1 MLVALKDRLVVRASK
16 LLHLLALQGEWVI
29 DFTPVTHLFY
39 GKTTDSYP
47 SHALSEDLYYLL
59 HTVIS
64 KFTIAG
70 KPVSH
75 SLSEDLYYLLHTV
88 ISKFTIAG
96 KPVSAKKAEEKS
108 QDGGGGGGRGGGR
121 GGKLWIF

>member
-1 MLVALKDRLVVRASK
+1 M
-16 LLHLLALQGEWVI
+16 LHLLALQGEWVI

-47 SHALSEDLYYLL
+47 
-59 HTVIS
+59 
-64 KFTIAG
+64 
-70 KPVSH
+70 SH

-121 GGKLWIF
+121 GGKSWIF